1 MRSAILVQSC
11 GRRRGQAPVAQR
23 IEHLTTDQKVGGS
36 NPSGRA
42 PQFGRL
48 SIAWQPPDANMEH
61 VPHGGAR
68 RLRLVGRD
76 QELSALGEQLDVAV
90 ATGRRIVL
98 LAGEAG
104 LGKTALV
111 EAFASSL
118 AGRRTRVDVVRGL
131 CVPMG
136 EAGLP
141 FTPVLGLLRA
151 IEELHGTDRLVEW
164 AGGGRRALGSLL
176 PDLLQPAEPAEDL
189 QLQLFEAVTRVVQGA
204 AGVAPLVVL
213 VEDVHWADESS
224 RALLQFLARRLG
236 EAPVLLVCT
245 VRPDEVSG
253 PLLLRPFLA
262 DLVRLPWTVR
272 IDLSRL
278 GRAEVASMLS
288 APGGPR
294 PTAELVDSI
303 HRRSEGVPFYVEE
316 LACWTG
322 GSRRTGV
329 PARRPG
335 GSHQPAG
342 RTGCASSSG
351 LMAVGGI
358 RVHHELLIE
367 ASGADSA
374 QVDGLLREAVDV
386 GVVRVDGDELTFRHA
401 LFGEALYADCCRASA
416 SDTTP
421 RSPRPSSGVRV
432 WPRDRPTTSSRCT
445 GRARVSTSAPSRR
458 RPVRCEAGRPPTP
471 RRWRCTSGCSSSGT
485 WSPTLRRWPARAP
498 SC

>member
-1 MRSAILVQSC
+1 MVPER
-11 GRRRGQAPVAQR
+11 
-23 IEHLTTDQKVGGS
+23 
-36 NPSGRA
+36 
-42 PQFGRL
+42 
-48 SIAWQPPDANMEH
+48 DA
-61 VPHGGAR
+61 A
-68 RLRLVGRD
+68 RLVGRD
-76 QELSALGEQLDVAV
+76 RELSTLGEQLDRAV

-118 AGRRTRVDVVRGL
+118 AGRRTRVDVVRGM

-151 IEELHGTDRLVEW
+151 IEKLHGTDRLVEW
-164 AGGGRRALGSLL
+164 AGGGRRALGALL
-176 PDLLQPAEPAEDL
+176 PDLLQPAEPADDL

-204 AGVAPLVVL
+204 AAVAPLVVL
-213 VEDVHWADESS
+213 AEDVHWADESS

-245 VRPDEVSG
+245 FRPDEVTG

-278 GRAEVASMLS
+278 GRAEVASMLAALS
-288 APGGPR
+288 GPQ
-294 PTAELVDSI
+294 PTAELVDQI

-316 LACWTG
+316 LAMLDRVG
-322 GSRRTGV
+322 TGV
-329 PARRPG
+329 PESLRGALEARTSRLDV
-335 GSHQPAG
+335 PA
-342 RTGCASSSG
+342 RELLG

-367 ASGADSA
+367 ASGVDSA
-374 QVDGLLREAVDV
+374 EVDGLLREAVDV
-386 GVVRVDGDELTFRHA
+386 GVVRSTATSWRSGMRCSERRCTPT
-401 LFGEALYADCCRASA
+401 CCRGSA

-421 RSPRPSSGVRV
+421 QSPRPSSGVRG
-432 WPRDRPTTSSRCT
+432 WPRDHPTTSSRCT
-445 GRARVSTSAPSRR
+445 GRARVSMSAPSLR
-458 RPVRCEAGRPPTP
+458 RPVRCAVGRPRTP
-471 RRWRCTSGCSSSGT
+471 RHSRCASGCSSSGKG
-485 WSPTLRRWPARAP
+485 SRILRRWPARAP